1 MKLFG
6 SCNFDIRFFSS
17 TLGALSRPT
26 SNLKFS
32 FETRFDR
39 AVLYFEGKVFLR
51 VVSETRLLSTLV
63 SDTSLMLIAKMKR
76 LVLRHVDTYRHFT
89 STFFSFASL
98 RYSVFIVF
106 SDLSKRYS
114 TIRLIRR
121 TAFFVSVFSLPSP
134 FYNSRIID

>member
-1 MKLFG
+1 MAITKTVFLWFRRMKVFG

-51 VVSETRLLSTLV
+51 VVSETRL
-63 SDTSLMLIAKMKR
+63 R
-76 LVLRHVDTYRHFT
+76 
-89 STFFSFASL
+89 
-98 RYSVFIVF
+98 
-106 SDLSKRYS
+106 
-114 TIRLIRR
+114 
-121 TAFFVSVFSLPSP
+121 
-134 FYNSRIID
+134 SRV

>member
-76 LVLRHVDTYRHFT
+76 LVLRHVSALYSNIFLLRVASILGIYRF
-89 STFFSFASL
+89 L
-98 RYSVFIVF
+98 GFI
-106 SDLSKRYS
+106 
-114 TIRLIRR
+114 
-121 TAFFVSVFSLPSP
+121 
-134 FYNSRIID
+134 